1 MIPSLP
7 YGLTPGGF
15 VAKPLAKIREDIEA
29 GLRQATARP
38 DGTEVLNTKVGAA
51 AALVG
56 VVSAPV
62 RELWE
67 LAESVYA
74 ARTREGASGASLD
87 DVNAI
92 TGSTRDE
99 ATRSTVIQT
108 LNLDPAVVVPAGSVV
123 SMVGSP
129 SIRFRTR
136 LEVDSTAGGGG
147 PYTVQ
152 MEAEETGPIAAPA
165 GSLTVIESPVA
176 GWTSTTNAADATL
189 GAARELDAAYRA
201 RGESELATAGTAP
214 LDAIR
219 ADLLEVDGVVSV
231 SVFQNVTEAIDV
243 NGLPPH
249 SVEAIVY
256 DGTSDG
262 SVVTDEVIAEA
273 LFAAVGGGIAT
284 HGTTTVNVTDDTGEV
299 HAVSF
304 SRPTERLVYVSA
316 TLSVA
321 PVRGWAASSQAEAE
335 AALVSFGRAAFL
347 VGDDVVRFRWLS
359 SLFGSRGLIDVTS
372 FTLGFS
378 ASPVGTA
385 NLVIGARELAAFDT
399 SRVVLTINEISPP

>member
-38 DGTEVLNTKVGAA
+38 DGTEVLNTKVGVAA
-51 AALVG
+51 SLVG
-56 VVSAPV
+56 IFSAPV

-74 ARTREGASGASLD
+74 ARTREGASGAALD

-92 TGSTRDE
+92 TGSARDE
-99 ATRSTVIQT
+99 ASRSLVIQSLVLEAGT
-108 LNLDPAVVVPAGSVV
+108 TVSAGSVV
-123 SMVGSP
+123 SLVGSP
-129 SIRFRTR
+129 DIRFRTR
-136 LEVDSTAGGGG
+136 LDVVAGITGT
-147 PYTVQ
+147 YSVQ
-152 MEAEETGPIAAPA
+152 CEAEEPGPIAAPA
-165 GSLTVIESPVA
+165 GSLTVIETPVV
-176 GWTSTTNAADATL
+176 GWLSTTNPADAAV
-189 GAARELDAAYRA
+189 GASRESDAAYRA
-201 RGESELATAGTAP
+201 RGEAELATAGTAP

-219 ADLLEVDGVVSV
+219 ADLLEVPGVISV
-231 SVFQNVTEAIDV
+231 SVFQNVTDAIDV

-262 SVVTDEVIAEA
+262 SAVTDDAIAEA

-284 HGTTTVNVTDDTGEV
+284 HGTITVNVTDATGEV
-299 HAVSF
+299 HAVAF
-304 SRPTERLVYVSA
+304 SRPAERLVYVSA

-321 PVRGWAASSQAEAE
+321 PVRGWASTST
-335 AALVSFGRAAFL
+335 AAAKAAIVAFGRAGFL
-347 VGDDVVRFRWLS
+347 VGDDVVRFRLMS
-359 SLFGSRGLIDVTS
+359 SLFASRGLIDVTA
-372 FTLGFS
+372 FTLGF
-378 ASPVGTA
+378 APSPVGTT
-385 NLVIGARELAAFDT
+385 NLGIGARELAAFDT
-399 SRVVLTINEISPP
+399 SRVVLTVNEVSPP